1 VKFIILRLWI
11 LSLVFCALS
20 TQRSP
25 WGGPSQ
31 SLFPAAFEWFKELLI
46 SPMPLQSALRRALFL
61 GDGSALPRDIWKSFN
76 HLGLSHLLVISGSH
90 ISMAIAFIY
99 SGSWI
104 FRSIGWYRVF
114 ILAIVGAYCGLCSP
128 GVSIARAYLCFVVLA
143 LGAVIWPALYRYS
156 SYDRLGFVG
165 ILLLAIKPSWSLS
178 PSYLLSFV
186 ASLAILSCRSDNQ
199 SSRVLAVAFT
209 PAAGLLPLC
218 HLLQF
223 ELHPL
228 SPWVNFIFGPVFWL
242 AIVPASF
249 LGLVDNLTFFS
260 ESFLNSAFALV
271 RAWSEALSQFG
282 PANRPPP
289 LLSVMALSL
298 FFVGILEI
306 ANSRRRLIFMIGCVL
321 SYQLF
326 LFSDKLYFDF

>member
-1 VKFIILRLWI
+1 MY
-11 LSLVFCALS
+11 
-20 TQRSP
+20 QR
-25 WGGPSQ
+25 
-31 SLFPAAFEWFKELLI
+31 A
-46 SPMPLQSALRRALFL
+46 
-61 GDGSALPRDIWKSFN
+61 ALPGDLTAGVIVAIM
-76 HLGLSHLLVISGSH
+76 LVPQGMAYAVLAGLPPQTGLYASIVPL
-90 ISMAIAFIY
+90 FIY
-99 SGSWI
+99 
-104 FRSIGWYRVF
+104 
-114 ILAIVGAYCGLCSP
+114 GL
-128 GVSIARAYLCFVVLA
+128 
-143 LGAVIWPALYRYS
+143 LG
-156 SYDRLGFVG
+156 
-165 ILLLAIKPSWSLS
+165 
-178 PSYLLSFV
+178 
-186 ASLAILSCRSDNQ
+186 